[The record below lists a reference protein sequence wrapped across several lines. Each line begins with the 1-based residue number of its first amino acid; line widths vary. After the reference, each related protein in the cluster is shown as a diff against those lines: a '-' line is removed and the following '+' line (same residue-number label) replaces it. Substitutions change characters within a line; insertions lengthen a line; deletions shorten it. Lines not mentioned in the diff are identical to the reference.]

1 MLFNAG
7 SVQRILP
14 FRALDMVFVLLSR
27 WRSTKMEVRCLILM
41 QICSCQLL
49 NVYLDPRLFATS
61 HIPRGTFVCEIKT
74 NAVCL
79 SDEFLPMAKE
89 YNFNRE
95 PVFALIVKIEQD
107 EERIYDCTRRFCQY
121 GR

>member
-1 MLFNAG
+1 M
-7 SVQRILP
+7 
-14 FRALDMVFVLLSR
+14 
-27 WRSTKMEVRCLILM
+27 
-41 QICSCQLL
+41 
-49 NVYLDPRLFATS
+49 
-61 HIPRGTFVCEIKT
+61 CEIKT

-79 SDEFLPMAKE
+79 SDEFMAMAKE

-95 PVFALIVKIEQD
+95 PVFALIVKVEQD

>member
-1 MLFNAG
+1 MA
-7 SVQRILP
+7 
-14 FRALDMVFVLLSR
+14 
-27 WRSTKMEVRCLILM
+27 VRCLILM

-61 HIPRGTFVCEIKT
+61 HIPRGTFGCEIKT

-79 SDEFLPMAKE
+79 SDKFMAMAKE

-95 PVFALIVKIEQD
+95 PVYALIVKVEQD